1 MNNISDSLFRIL
13 VNIMDHLFS
22 AAMDRIWD
30 NSVGASRAG
39 VSNSGHRQPSTSA
52 VADTTPAHTAPT
64 ATVSTTTAA
73 TSATAP
79 TAAHQNT
86 IAAPGFTQPGNSAA
100 ASPGIPE
107 QAPATQQ
114 AEIPSQAPAGSSIWE
129 GRPAWNSQLWASP
142 LPPSPGP
149 FGPYVSYQY
158 LPGQC
163 PLRSIMHG
171 IRVSE
176 ALSHVGMQGQG
187 L

>member
-1 MNNISDSLFRIL
+1 
-13 VNIMDHLFS
+13 MDHLFS

-30 NSVGASRAG
+30 NSVGSSRAG
-39 VSNSGHRQPSTSA
+39 VSNSDHRQPSTSA
-52 VADTTPAHTAPT
+52 VADTTPVHTTPT
-64 ATVSTTTAA
+64 TTVSTATAASSTTA
-73 TSATAP
+73 S

-100 ASPGIPE
+100 ASPGLPE